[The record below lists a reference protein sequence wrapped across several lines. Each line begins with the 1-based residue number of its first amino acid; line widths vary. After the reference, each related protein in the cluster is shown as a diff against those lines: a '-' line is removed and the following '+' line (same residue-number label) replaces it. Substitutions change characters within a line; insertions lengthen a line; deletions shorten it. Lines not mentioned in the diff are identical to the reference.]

1 MKDPWGRVESQ
12 AWPSDK
18 PVWTRSV
25 YGLTALVVCV
35 GLWLQYQTWS
45 PLQRYWLPT
54 YLSARIS
61 PLFRAPVSAY
71 RLMLVLHPDGITY
84 LPQED
89 EVEPGSTK
97 TSDGLSVP
105 FALSDEARRQKK
117 KLVLTPAS
125 PWKNAL
131 LSDTLRAVV
140 YRGQTWMDWAERPLL
155 FGGAALSLGL
165 AVAIPK
171 DRENLRIYKH
181 GRRLRGAEEV
191 TAAEFNRR
199 NQSDGVAFLT
209 LEPPKLAER
218 LRGRDGSRVCIPRSI
233 EDNHFLIMGDS
244 GSGKSTLI
252 RRLLTQI
259 AERGETAI
267 VYDPA
272 LEYTGQFYSP
282 ERGDIILNPLD
293 ERMPYW
299 PIAEEVIRPAEA
311 LTLATALFPET
322 DRDNPF
328 FKLATG
334 KTIAYLLNLKPT
346 PQELLAWL
354 SDEHELERRLKG
366 TPLAAMIYED
376 AGPQRG
382 GVLASLSMVADSLQ
396 LLPAKTPSR
405 RILTIAKWAEEVP
418 QGWAF
423 LTSIPEARAQT
434 QGLISMWLDMMI
446 LRLMNQG
453 RRRSRPVWFVLDEL
467 ASLNR
472 LPQLPTAITQNR
484 KSGNPVVLCFQGRSQ
499 LEAIY
504 GHQAEVMFS
513 QPSTKIFLKTSEPR
527 AARWISDTLGD
538 VEIERLR
545 ESRTHG
551 QMPHPRES
559 RSFQLEHEFRP
570 LIMKEE
576 ITGLP
581 KGHGFLKC
589 GNLVVRM
596 SFPYLKLPERHP
608 AFVERKS
615 ALDGADGSP
624 SATNPT
630 KPSLPFG
637 STAAEE
643 RRTPPSKPNTKP
655 DTDED
660 PEQTKFFK

>member
-1 MKDPWGRVESQ
+1 MKGPWGRVESQ

-25 YGLTALVVCV
+25 YCISALVVCV

-54 YLSARIS
+54 YLSVRIS
-61 PLFRAPVSAY
+61 PIFRAPVSTY

-89 EVEPGSTK
+89 EVEPGSTT

-117 KLVLTPAS
+117 KLFLTPAS

-171 DRENLRIYKH
+171 DRENLRIYRR

-311 LTLATALFPET
+311 LTLALPCS
-322 DRDNPF
+322 RRP
-328 FKLATG
+328 TG
-334 KTIAYLLNLKPT
+334 KTSFSNWL
-346 PQELLAWL
+346 QE
-354 SDEHELERRLKG
+354 
-366 TPLAAMIYED
+366 
-376 AGPQRG
+376 
-382 GVLASLSMVADSLQ
+382 
-396 LLPAKTPSR
+396 
-405 RILTIAKWAEEVP
+405 
-418 QGWAF
+418 
-423 LTSIPEARAQT
+423 
-434 QGLISMWLDMMI
+434 
-446 LRLMNQG
+446 
-453 RRRSRPVWFVLDEL
+453 
-467 ASLNR
+467 
-472 LPQLPTAITQNR
+472 
-484 KSGNPVVLCFQGRSQ
+484 
-499 LEAIY
+499 
-504 GHQAEVMFS
+504 
-513 QPSTKIFLKTSEPR
+513 
-527 AARWISDTLGD
+527 
-538 VEIERLR
+538 
-545 ESRTHG
+545 
-551 QMPHPRES
+551 
-559 RSFQLEHEFRP
+559 
-570 LIMKEE
+570 
-576 ITGLP
+576 
-581 KGHGFLKC
+581 
-589 GNLVVRM
+589 
-596 SFPYLKLPERHP
+596 
-608 AFVERKS
+608 
-615 ALDGADGSP
+615 
-624 SATNPT
+624 
-630 KPSLPFG
+630 KPSP
-637 STAAEE
+637 TC
-643 RRTPPSKPNTKP
+643 
-655 DTDED
+655 
-660 PEQTKFFK
+660 

>member
-1 MKDPWGRVESQ
+1 MKDQWGRVESQ

-25 YGLTALVVCV
+25 YGLTALVVCA
-35 GLWLQYQTWS
+35 GLWLQYQTWT
-45 PLQRYWLPT
+45 PLQRYWLVT

-61 PLFRAPVSAY
+61 PPIFRAPVSTY

-89 EVEPGSTK
+89 EVGPGSTK
-97 TSDGLSVP
+97 TSDGLSIP

-117 KLVLTPAS
+117 KLVLTPAR

-131 LSDTLRAVV
+131 VSDTLRAVV

-171 DRENLRIYKH
+171 DRENLRIYRH

-218 LRGRDGSRVCIPRSI
+218 LRGRDGGRVRIPRSI

-252 RRLLTQI
+252 RGLLTQI

-299 PIAEEVIRPAEA
+299 PIADEVIRPAEA

-322 DRDNPF
+322 VGGNQF
-328 FKLATG
+328 FARGGCKINAH
-334 KTIAYLLNLKPT
+334 LLNLKPT

-366 TPLAAMIYED
+366 TPLAAMIYEN

-382 GVLASLSMVADSLQ
+382 GMLATLSMVADSLS
-396 LLPAKTPSR
+396 LLPVKTPSLP
-405 RILTIAKWAEEVP
+405 IFTVAEWAKHP
-418 QGWAF
+418 TGWIF
-423 LTSIPEARAQT
+423 VTSIPEAREQLR
-434 QGLISMWLDMMI
+434 GLISMWLDMLV
-446 LRLMNQG
+446 LRLMNRG
-453 RRRSRPVWFVLDEL
+453 KRASRPVWFVLDEL
-467 ASLNR
+467 ASLHR
-472 LPQLPTAITQNR
+472 LPQLHTAIHEHR
-484 KSGNPVVLCFQGRSQ
+484 KAGNNVVLCFQGRSQ

-504 GHQAEVMFS
+504 GHQAEAMFS
-513 QPSTKIFLKTSEPR
+513 QPATKVFLKTSEPR
-527 AARWISDTLGD
+527 AARWISDTLGE

-559 RSFQLEHEFRP
+559 RSFQLEHEIRP

-630 KPSLPFG
+630 KPSLPSG
-637 STAAEE
+637 STAAEG
-643 RRTPPSKPNTKP
+643 PGSVPSKPETKP

>member
-1 MKDPWGRVESQ
+1 
-12 AWPSDK
+12 
-18 PVWTRSV
+18 
-25 YGLTALVVCV
+25 
-35 GLWLQYQTWS
+35 
-45 PLQRYWLPT
+45 
-54 YLSARIS
+54 
-61 PLFRAPVSAY
+61 
-71 RLMLVLHPDGITY
+71 MLVLHPDGIRY

-89 EVEPGSTK
+89 EVEPGSTN
-97 TSDGLSVP
+97 TSDGLSIP
-105 FALSDEARRQKK
+105 FALSEEARRQKK
-117 KLVLTPAS
+117 KLLLTPAT
-125 PWKNAL
+125 PWSNAL
-131 LSDTLRAVV
+131 VSDTLRAEV
-140 YRGQTWMDWAERPLL
+140 YRGQTWMNWAERPLL

-171 DRENLRIYKH
+171 DRENLRIYRH

-209 LEPPKLAER
+209 LEPPKLSER
-218 LRGRDGSRVCIPRSI
+218 LRGRDGSRVRIPHSI

-259 AERGETAI
+259 AERGESAI

-272 LEYTGQFYSP
+272 LEYTGQFYRP

-299 PIAEEVIRPAEA
+299 PIADEVIRPAEA
-311 LTLATALFPET
+311 LTLAAALFPET
-322 DRDNPF
+322 DRDNLF
-328 FKLATG
+328 FKLASQ

-346 PQELLAWL
+346 PQELLTWL

-366 TPLAAMIYED
+366 TPLAAMIYEN

-396 LLPAKTPSR
+396 LLPVKTPSR

-423 LTSIPEARAQT
+423 LTSIPEARAQM

-467 ASLNR
+467 ASLHR
-472 LPQLPTAITQNR
+472 LPQLHTAITQNR

-527 AARWISDTLGD
+527 AARWISDTLGE

-551 QMPHPRES
+551 QMPRPRES
-559 RSFQLEHEFRP
+559 RSYQLEHEIRP

-608 AFVERKS
+608 AFLERKPPV
-615 ALDGADGSP
+615 DGADSSSSA
-624 SATNPT
+624 SATNLT
-630 KPSLPFG
+630 KPSLPLD
-637 STAAEE
+637 STAAEQPG
-643 RRTPPSKPNTKP
+643 TLASKSEMKADP
-655 DTDED
+655 DED
-660 PEQTKFFK
+660 PEQTRFFK

>member
-18 PVWTRSV
+18 PVWRRSV
-25 YGLTALVVCV
+25 YVISAVVVCAAW
-35 GLWLQYQTWS
+35 WLQYQTWT
-45 PLQRYWLPT
+45 PLQRYWLLT

-61 PLFRAPVSAY
+61 PIFRTPVSTY
-71 RLMLVLHPDGITY
+71 RLMLVLHPDGTTY
-84 LPQED
+84 LPRED
-89 EVEPGSTK
+89 EVESGSTN
-97 TSDGLSVP
+97 TSDGRSIP
-105 FALSDEARRQKK
+105 FALSEEARQQKK
-117 KLVLTPAS
+117 KLLLTPAR

-140 YRGQTWMDWAERPLL
+140 YRGQTPTDWAERPLL
-155 FGGAALSLGL
+155 CGAAALLLGL

-171 DRENLRIYKH
+171 DRANLRIYKH

-209 LEPPKLAER
+209 LEPPKLSER
-218 LRGRDGSRVCIPRSI
+218 LLGRDGSQVRIPHSI
-233 EDNHFLIMGDS
+233 EDNHVITMGDS

-252 RRLLTQI
+252 RGLLTQI

-299 PIAEEVIRPAEA
+299 PIADEVIHPAEA
-311 LTLATALFPET
+311 LTLAAALFPET
-322 DRDNPF
+322 YGENPF
-328 FKLATG
+328 FKLASQ
-334 KTIAYLLNLKPT
+334 KIIAYLLNLKPT
-346 PQELLAWL
+346 PQELLSWL

-366 TPLAAMIYED
+366 TPLAAMIYEN

-396 LLPAKTPSR
+396 LLPAKTPSSG
-405 RILTIAKWAEEVP
+405 IYTVAKWAEDP
-418 QGWAF
+418 QGWPF
-423 LTSIPEARAQT
+423 LTSIPAARAQA

-472 LPQLPTAITQNR
+472 LPQLHTAITQNR

-513 QPSTKIFLKTSEPR
+513 CPSTKIFLKTSEPR

-559 RSFQLEHEFRP
+559 RSYQLEHEVRP
-570 LIMKEE
+570 LVMKEE
-576 ITGLP
+576 ITGLS
-581 KGHGFLKC
+581 KGRGFLKC
-589 GNLVVRM
+589 GNLVVRI
-596 SFPYLKLPERHP
+596 SFPYLELPQRQP
-608 AFVERKS
+608 AFLERKPP
-615 ALDGADGSP
+615 LDDADSSP

-630 KPSLPFG
+630 KPSQP
-637 STAAEE
+637 SDSAAAEE
-643 RRTPPSKPNTKP
+643 PGTTPSKPETKA
-655 DTDED
+655 DTDEEA
-660 PEQTKFFK
+660 EQTKFFK

>member
-1 MKDPWGRVESQ
+1 M
-12 AWPSDK
+12 A
-18 PVWTRSV
+18 
-25 YGLTALVVCV
+25 
-35 GLWLQYQTWS
+35 
-45 PLQRYWLPT
+45 
-54 YLSARIS
+54 
-61 PLFRAPVSAY
+61 
-71 RLMLVLHPDGITY
+71 
-84 LPQED
+84 
-89 EVEPGSTK
+89 
-97 TSDGLSVP
+97 
-105 FALSDEARRQKK
+105 
-117 KLVLTPAS
+117 
-125 PWKNAL
+125 
-131 LSDTLRAVV
+131 
-140 YRGQTWMDWAERPLL
+140 
-155 FGGAALSLGL
+155 
-165 AVAIPK
+165 
-171 DRENLRIYKH
+171 
-181 GRRLRGAEEV
+181 
-191 TAAEFNRR
+191 
-199 NQSDGVAFLT
+199 
-209 LEPPKLAER
+209 
-218 LRGRDGSRVCIPRSI
+218 
-233 EDNHFLIMGDS
+233 DS

-259 AERGETAI
+259 AERGESAI

-299 PIAEEVIRPAEA
+299 PIADEVIHPAEA
-311 LTLATALFPET
+311 LTLAAALFPET
-322 DRDNPF
+322 DRDNLF
-328 FKLATG
+328 FKLASQ

-346 PQELLAWL
+346 PQELLSWL

-366 TPLAAMIYED
+366 TPLAAMIYEN

-405 RILTIAKWAEEVP
+405 RIYTVAKWAEDP
-418 QGWAF
+418 QGWPF
-423 LTSIPEARAQT
+423 LTSIPAARAQT
-434 QGLISMWLDMMI
+434 QGLSSMWLDMMI

-453 RRRSRPVWFVLDEL
+453 KRRSRPVWLVLDEL

-472 LPQLPTAITQNR
+472 LPQLHTAITQNR

-513 QPSTKIFLKTSEPR
+513 QPATKIFLKTSEPH

-559 RSFQLEHEFRP
+559 RSYQLEHEVRP
-570 LIMKEE
+570 LVMKEE

-581 KGHGFLKC
+581 KGRGFLKC

-596 SFPYLKLPERHP
+596 SFPYLELPERQP
-608 AFVERKS
+608 AFLERKPP
-615 ALDGADGSP
+615 LDDADGSP

-630 KPSLPFG
+630 QPSQP
-637 STAAEE
+637 SDSAAAEE
-643 RRTPPSKPNTKP
+643 PGTTPSKPETKADP
-655 DTDED
+655 DEKA
-660 PEQTKFFK
+660 EQTKFFK